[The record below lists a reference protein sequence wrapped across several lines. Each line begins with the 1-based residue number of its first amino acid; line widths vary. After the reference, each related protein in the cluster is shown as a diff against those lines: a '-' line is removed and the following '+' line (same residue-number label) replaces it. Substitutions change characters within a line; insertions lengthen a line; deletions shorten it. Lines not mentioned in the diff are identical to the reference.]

1 MPRSGDEG
9 ILRVDHL
16 IGDLYES
23 AAQRDGF
30 LEVFQTV
37 AEALGANVFH
47 MFSWDSV
54 RNAPQL
60 SIYTPDV
67 RWDEVI
73 ERYDQYYGALDPRRR
88 FVEQAN
94 VGQLVFCDEHL
105 TERDIARSEFFQ
117 DYQIPS
123 GVRYLMGA
131 RLARPDS
138 NDILLGMLRAPDR
151 PPYTAEERAAA
162 NSMVGHMQRSINLW
176 QDTRI
181 LHRDAALGTELME
194 QLGLAVFALDR
205 HSRVVF
211 TNVAAERMLRQTL
224 CVRLRHGRLAAVHAD
239 QDATLQ
245 KTIGH
250 VAKTRQGVSLALR
263 PATGAPPD
271 TFLNVT
277 FVPGQEARAVFGD
290 ATILVTARQRGSEP
304 LVTARQLQQAFGLST
319 AEAAV
324 AEALIDGK
332 APDEYAATAGVSVN
346 TVRTQLRA
354 IYDKTSTR
362 SKTEAVSTMLWLL
375 SQRSPDR

>member
-1 MPRSGDEG
+1 MSG
-9 ILRVDHL
+9 DHL

-47 MFSWDSV
+47 MFSWDSL
-54 RNAPQL
+54 RNAPRL

-73 ERYDQYYGALDPRRR
+73 ERYDQYYGALDPRRQ
-88 FVEQAN
+88 FVEQAK

-105 TERDIARSEFFQ
+105 SERDIARSEFFQ

-138 NDILLGMLRAPDR
+138 DDILLGMLRAPDR

-211 TNVAAERMLRQTL
+211 TNAAADSMLRQTL
-224 CVRLRHGRLAAVHAD
+224 CVRLRHGRLTAVHTD

-245 KTIGH
+245 KTIRH

-271 TFLNVT
+271 VFLNVT
-277 FVPGQEARAVFGD
+277 FIPGQEARAVFGD
-290 ATILVTARQRGSEP
+290 AAVLVTARQRGSEP

-324 AEALIDGK
+324 AQALIAGK